1 MAFSS
6 NIWSNGQIRSVKP
19 PRIHLSSYL
28 TGGLK
33 KLYSHLKNDCLSL
46 PVYRKGQFTNDEGHF
61 YISGSCVMASRY
73 RIIDLISEKGQ
84 SGVLLKAED
93 MFREDTIVVI
103 KVLHTTFSQ
112 LGIQE
117 TLCLQQLR
125 TVDPDNIS
133 HTLRL
138 LNIFTFDDHY
148 CMVFEALYPEPINRI
163 FHQISRDKL
172 IPSIRKVAIRLLT
185 ILGFLQQQNV
195 IHADLKPDNILLRKK
210 DDLGSLKVIDF
221 GNAIHHIHKEVSLY
235 YEDFEVQTPLYR
247 APEVIFGIPFGSEI
261 DIWSVGCIL
270 AELYAGKPLFL
281 GGDEK
286 SIVKKMTEV
295 LGLLPTHVFQKGK
308 FYSELKSFTG
318 TNTQEN
324 VCHDLMDHLKC
335 RDYKFCS
342 FLAGCLQYN
351 PDKRFKPR
359 EAALHPFL
367 ASELPIGFLMGS
379 NTDQIYPSVYVPH
392 YSHSPH
398 VASDIQRSQP
408 SSMDL
413 LKLGTTVLDTDK
425 SDTSSHS
432 SGCRVAIVDP
442 LKSNEECQEFNEIQE
457 ENLIQDSRRNN
468 NRRRRSS
475 DMENMSSRNNY
486 LKKLNVNDQNRKWDN
501 HHNEI
506 IHLSTVFNKRSPLFR
521 TSDGRERHHNPVAFD
536 TNLQKAK
543 SPNINVPLNRQNTP
557 KLYSGILNRIR
568 SDEKLNQEKNKE
580 VNKAGPFSDE
590 KVSNSPKLEES
601 VKRENFGNNL
611 TRTHPGVKRKFIK
624 EHIVSNELISM
635 TNWPRSP
642 DVSRTGSQ
650 QTMYKESFDN
660 EELLYKTK
668 LKQEKLIIKNQDQI
682 ASSRG
687 HVDVSS
693 KELSSEV
700 ILKPQD
706 GDIHTK
712 LTEDLKRCGT
722 LPSRKR
728 GTTDSDR
735 LEEKRRRYLKHT
747 FKRSEIA
754 DDQVMSDTNDSSGN
768 ESGPAQERLQPELEK
783 TVSRDFKYRPMPED
797 RESSNSKIITKR
809 PGSKMYELS
818 NGRNKGRQ
826 KTLDIAEQ
834 SGYETKELDETY
846 TVRRNSLGNEF
857 VSDKCMTELSHQ
869 IGIKRGKYRKSL
881 GNDIKKKKEG
891 FNRLNPMV
899 DKNCDNGNVNK
910 LQQKIVQSTSDETER
925 LTSYETGQTTS
936 DKTGRL
942 LFVQEG
948 RTSSASAKKAKFA
961 NKTSE
966 GDVRWS
972 VEFITLERR
981 ENCIKTGEA
990 DVNRNLYIEGKR
1002 SLENSAKE
1010 KARKKLKFPGT
1021 LKPTKTTASLHK
1033 ERGIIRKKKKFFR
1046 GYKKPADEDFIRDSK
1061 PVDKNCRGNKIQVA
1075 DSYITEDDTNSV
1087 DPYEY
1092 EITPDEKRGFINIQ
1106 ISEERKSVRLASKK
1120 DELTAS
1126 LTKTSRPDR
1135 TVSKISDTNQT
1146 VSRKPGTFDSSFD
1159 HFVNESPSVGN
1170 KHFLSSLSD
1179 TTERSKSKDSGMK
1192 AYFKKSDIRSSQTD
1206 NENFGRR
1213 KSEIFGLD
1221 KMANETFSPE
1231 NKHFM
1236 SSPDGAK
1243 DKNKT
1248 SNSNCLEDVKDRVRL
1263 NRVTPQNRS
1272 REVIIKS
1279 DIRNRGNTAISLFG
1293 ETVVQQESCELSPL
1307 QSFNLQKSNRLSTN
1321 KKHGAIESP
1330 LHLQQNSRKQE
1341 RNSSPSD
1348 ELSIADQKVVF
1359 SSRHKSSGKPIIL
1372 PKKFTSLNTEFVEKV
1387 EDQNLLRRY
1396 SPFNQKLNG
1405 PPRSTDQSSSSRKK
1419 FKLISPARPHR
1430 PRKIFSPVSRSGVL
1444 SPSSDCV
1451 NLIMVEDELKAA
1463 YGNSDSD
1470 EEVMLLSI

>member
-1 MAFSS
+1 
-6 NIWSNGQIRSVKP
+6 
-19 PRIHLSSYL
+19 
-28 TGGLK
+28 
-33 KLYSHLKNDCLSL
+33 
-46 PVYRKGQFTNDEGHF
+46 
-61 YISGSCVMASRY
+61 
-73 RIIDLISEKGQ
+73 
-84 SGVLLKAED
+84 
-93 MFREDTIVVI
+93 
-103 KVLHTTFSQ
+103 
-112 LGIQE
+112 
-117 TLCLQQLR
+117 
-125 TVDPDNIS
+125 
-133 HTLRL
+133 
-138 LNIFTFDDHY
+138 
-148 CMVFEALYPEPINRI
+148 
-163 FHQISRDKL
+163 
-172 IPSIRKVAIRLLT
+172 
-185 ILGFLQQQNV
+185 
-195 IHADLKPDNILLRKK
+195 
-210 DDLGSLKVIDF
+210 
-221 GNAIHHIHKEVSLY
+221 
-235 YEDFEVQTPLYR
+235 
-247 APEVIFGIPFGSEI
+247 
-261 DIWSVGCIL
+261 
-270 AELYAGKPLFL
+270 
-281 GGDEK
+281 
-286 SIVKKMTEV
+286 
-295 LGLLPTHVFQKGK
+295 
-308 FYSELKSFTG
+308 
-318 TNTQEN
+318 
-324 VCHDLMDHLKC
+324 
-335 RDYKFCS
+335 
-342 FLAGCLQYN
+342 
-351 PDKRFKPR
+351 
-359 EAALHPFL
+359 
-367 ASELPIGFLMGS
+367 
-379 NTDQIYPSVYVPH
+379 
-392 YSHSPH
+392 
-398 VASDIQRSQP
+398 
-408 SSMDL
+408 MDL

-457 ENLIQDSRRNN
+457 ENLIQDSRRND

-601 VKRENFGNNL
+601 VKHENFGNNL
-611 TRTHPGVKRKFIK
+611 TRTHPEVKRKFRK
-624 EHIVSNELISM
+624 EHIVSNEQISM

-687 HVDVSS
+687 HVDVFS

-712 LTEDLKRCGT
+712 LTDDLKRCGI

-735 LEEKRRRYLKHT
+735 LEEKRRRYLKHN

-754 DDQVMSDTNDSSGN
+754 EDKVMSDTNDSSGN
-768 ESGPAQERLQPELEK
+768 ESGPAQEGLQPELEK

-846 TVRRNSLGNEF
+846 TVRRNSLGSEF

-910 LQQKIVQSTSDETER
+910 LQQKIVQSMSDETER
-925 LTSYETGQTTS
+925 LTSYETGRSTS

-942 LFVQEG
+942 LFVEEG
-948 RTSSASAKKAKFA
+948 RTSSTSAKKAKFG

-966 GDVRWS
+966 GDVSQS
-972 VEFITLERR
+972 VEFITIERR
-981 ENCIKTGEA
+981 ENCIKTG
-990 DVNRNLYIEGKR
+990 DEGKR

-1021 LKPTKTTASLHK
+1021 LKQNKTTASLHK

-1046 GYKKPADEDFIRDSK
+1046 GYKKPADEDFFRDSK
-1061 PVDKNCRGNKIQVA
+1061 PVDKNFRGNKIQVA
-1075 DSYITEDDTNSV
+1075 DSYIAEDDTNSI

-1092 EITPDEKRGFINIQ
+1092 EITPDEKR
-1106 ISEERKSVRLASKK
+1106 

-1126 LTKTSRPDR
+1126 LTKISGPDR

-1159 HFVNESPSVGN
+1159 HSVNESPSVGN
-1170 KHFLSSLSD
+1170 KHFLSSPSETSH
-1179 TTERSKSKDSGMK
+1179 TTERISSKGSGMK
-1192 AYFKKSDIRSSQTD
+1192 TCV
-1206 NENFGRR
+1206 
-1213 KSEIFGLD
+1213 
-1221 KMANETFSPE
+1221 
-1231 NKHFM
+1231 NK
-1236 SSPDGAK
+1236 
-1243 DKNKT
+1243 
-1248 SNSNCLEDVKDRVRL
+1248 
-1263 NRVTPQNRS
+1263 
-1272 REVIIKS
+1272 
-1279 DIRNRGNTAISLFG
+1279 
-1293 ETVVQQESCELSPL
+1293 
-1307 QSFNLQKSNRLSTN
+1307 
-1321 KKHGAIESP
+1321 
-1330 LHLQQNSRKQE
+1330 
-1341 RNSSPSD
+1341 
-1348 ELSIADQKVVF
+1348 ADM
-1359 SSRHKSSGKPIIL
+1359 KSSETDSEKSGPNQ
-1372 PKKFTSLNTEFVEKV
+1372 TVEFVEKV

-1451 NLIMVEDELKAA
+1451 NLIMVEDELK
-1463 YGNSDSD
+1463 
-1470 EEVMLLSI
+1470 VIP